1 MCSVVSC
8 GEEVETKSK
17 FGGRT
22 EKLDP
27 KELREADTRRVSRLR
42 AVSVY
47 LLWLLTEHPLWLS
60 VLFNI
65 SFALPS

>member
-1 MCSVVSC
+1 MGSVVSC

-22 EKLDP
+22 DKLDP
-27 KELREADTRRVSRLR
+27 KDLKKADTKKVSRLR

-47 LLWLLTEHPLWLS
+47 
-60 VLFNI
+60 
-65 SFALPS
+65 